1 YLPPDNVQELPALGP
16 ARRTSPT
23 NIGLALLAC
32 LAAAD
37 LGVTEKKRTIEKI
50 ERQLDTLEQLD
61 KWRGHLYNWY
71 DTAAARPLYPRYVST
86 VDSGNLCGALIALKQ
101 GLLELG
107 EPVLARRA
115 ATLADNMQFEHLY
128 DPERELFRIGY
139 DAEQGAFTENW
150 YDLLASEA
158 RQTSYLA
165 VARGDVPPRHWG
177 RLSRSMTCLKGRF
190 GLASWSGTMF
200 EYFMPHLLLPAEK
213 GSLLWESLALCAG
226 AQKAWGERNDLP
238 WGVSESAYAR
248 LNGEL
253 NYQYKAHGVP
263 PLGLQRGLERMRV
276 AAPYATFLALE
287 FLPHSAVQNLRRL
300 AGLGAEGEYGFYEAV
315 DLSGEQPVVVRS
327 WMVHHL
333 GMSLLAIDNALNG
346 SVMRRR
352 FLAEPAMAAYRGLL
366 QERMPLGLTP
376 PKPLHITEKRKTMN
390 QDKAYLRAGQGFDPA
405 APACHLLAVETLALP
420 LTAGCGGALRREGLL
435 LAGPIEARFRGEG
448 EQLRLFPT
456 GPAGKDLRWRFAVGG
471 AELSVQRDGVA
482 LRRRL
487 TLSAG
492 GLLEEWTAE
501 TRRAGLLEVRV
512 TPVLDEADAYE
523 AHRAFS
529 RLSLE
534 LEPVEG
540 GVILTRRPREGK
552 QTPALAVLWAG
563 DCTLEDAEDC
573 VLRLTLPLQPGKTTL
588 RLALAA
594 GEGQWAF
601 HAAQGLLAG
610 AKIDGEDLFCARS
623 AHYGLTGAAQ
633 RQLDQLTSRLLY
645 PRERSG
651 APKGQSALWP
661 YGVSGD
667 LPLWAVLTAGQE
679 EKQLDRCIRQ
689 WAVLRGCGLPFDLA
703 LLTPEAGDTARKLT
717 ELCKTLHLSDFI
729 GAKGGIHLVPAT
741 GAAVEAVT
749 GMADLV
755 GPVGEPENKF
765 QCTPS
770 PAVPLR
776 PGGEPTWRWE
786 GNAFVLETN
795 GGLLPRR
802 WSHILTNGSFGWT
815 ADDCGTG
822 HLWAANAHENKLT
835 PWRND
840 PAAHKGPER
849 LWVEDGGEEVSLF
862 AAAGGISTVIRYGP
876 GLAAW
881 EKRWGNKR
889 ISLTAFVPPTG
900 AARFFLVESSGFGP
914 GAILRWR
921 VELQMSPRVR
931 GRKDVVVTPHE
942 GELWAENPANT
953 DFPGEILRFSASGP
967 LALAGRE
974 NNYTFTTEL
983 PLERELVLAAGL
995 ETPLPVA
1002 PSEVRRLLEETKQH
1016 WEEQA
1021 GCFTLRSPDPALNH
1035 YLSFWGRYQVIA
1047 CRLLARS
1054 ALYQCGGAYGFRDQL
1069 QDVCGLLP
1077 NGREPPRDQIMR
1089 CCRHQYREGDAQHWW
1104 HPLAQG
1110 ERGVRTRI
1118 SDDLLWLPYSLCRWV
1133 SVTGDR
1139 SFLDE
1144 KAPWLVSQPLQRGE
1158 EQRYEEAALS
1168 DEADTVLEHGIRAI
1182 ECCLGRGVGEHGLC
1196 LMGQGDWNDGMDR
1209 LGREGRGESVWLTW
1223 FLSLVLDEF
1232 SALCG
1237 GERRER
1243 YRKLSARLA
1252 AKADEAWD
1260 GGWYRRAYDDGG
1272 QPIGS
1277 RESRECRIDSIAQ
1290 SFSVFA
1296 PNPSPERGRQA
1307 VQAAIDRLYD
1317 REHRTVALL
1326 DPPFREI
1333 PAGYISAYPGGVR
1346 ENGGQYTHAAVWL
1359 AMAALQLGETEQGW
1373 ELLQTLLPEGTD
1385 HKTYQGEPYV
1395 LAGDVS
1401 TAEGRQGRAGWTWYT
1416 GAAAWFCR
1424 AATEELLGLRV
1435 RDGRLFVQPRLPQS
1449 WRGYQAD
1456 WRLV

>member
-1 YLPPDNVQELPALGP
+1 CRGGP

-37 LGVTEKKRTIEKI
+37 LGVAEKKRAVEKI

-115 ATLADNMQFEHLY
+115 AALADNMQFEHLY

-139 DAEQGAFTENW
+139 DAEQGAFTESW

-226 AQKAWGERNDLP
+226 AQKAWGERNGLP

-276 AAPYATFLALE
+276 VAPYATFLALE

-300 AGLGAEGEYGFYEAV
+300 ADLGAEGEYGFYEAV
-315 DLSGEQPVVVRS
+315 DFSGEQPVVVRS

-405 APACHLLAVETLALP
+405 APACHLLAAETLALP
-420 LTAGCGGALRREGLL
+420 LTAGGGGALCREGLL
-435 LAGPIEARFRGEG
+435 LAGPIEARFRGAG

-501 TRRAGLLEVRV
+501 TRRTGLLEVRV

-534 LEPVEG
+534 LEPAEG

-552 QTPALAVLWAG
+552 QTPALAVLWEG

-573 VLRLTLPLQPGKTTL
+573 VLRLTLPLQPGKTAL

-610 AKIDGEDLFCARS
+610 AKTGGEDLFCARS

-651 APKGQSALWP
+651 VPRGQSALWP

-703 LLTPEAGDTARKLT
+703 LLTPEEGDTARKLT
-717 ELCKTLHLSDFI
+717 ELCKNLHLTEHL
-729 GAKGGIHLVPAT
+729 GEKGGIHLVPAT

-755 GPVGEPENKF
+755 GPVVEPENKF
-765 QCTPS
+765 HCTP
-770 PAVPLR
+770 PLAVPLR
-776 PGGEPTWRWE
+776 PAGDLAWRWE
-786 GNAFVLETN
+786 GNTFVLETN
-795 GGLLPRR
+795 GDLLPRR

-840 PAAHKGPER
+840 PAAHKGPEQ
-849 LWVEDGGEEVSLF
+849 LWVEDGGEEASLF
-862 AAAGGISTVIRYGP
+862 AAADGISTVIRYGP
-876 GLAAW
+876 GFATW

-914 GAILRWR
+914 GAMLRWR
-921 VELQMSPRVR
+921 VELQMSP
-931 GRKDVVVTPHE
+931 
-942 GELWAENPANT
+942 
-953 DFPGEILRFSASGP
+953 
-967 LALAGRE
+967 
-974 NNYTFTTEL
+974 
-983 PLERELVLAAGL
+983 
-995 ETPLPVA
+995 
-1002 PSEVRRLLEETKQH
+1002 
-1016 WEEQA
+1016 
-1021 GCFTLRSPDPALNH
+1021 
-1035 YLSFWGRYQVIA
+1035 
-1047 CRLLARS
+1047 
-1054 ALYQCGGAYGFRDQL
+1054 
-1069 QDVCGLLP
+1069 
-1077 NGREPPRDQIMR
+1077 PPR
-1089 CCRHQYREGDAQHWW
+1089 
-1104 HPLAQG
+1104 
-1110 ERGVRTRI
+1110 
-1118 SDDLLWLPYSLCRWV
+1118 
-1133 SVTGDR
+1133 
-1139 SFLDE
+1139 
-1144 KAPWLVSQPLQRGE
+1144 
-1158 EQRYEEAALS
+1158 
-1168 DEADTVLEHGIRAI
+1168 
-1182 ECCLGRGVGEHGLC
+1182 
-1196 LMGQGDWNDGMDR
+1196 
-1209 LGREGRGESVWLTW
+1209 
-1223 FLSLVLDEF
+1223 
-1232 SALCG
+1232 
-1237 GERRER
+1237 
-1243 YRKLSARLA
+1243 
-1252 AKADEAWD
+1252 
-1260 GGWYRRAYDDGG
+1260 
-1272 QPIGS
+1272 
-1277 RESRECRIDSIAQ
+1277 
-1290 SFSVFA
+1290 
-1296 PNPSPERGRQA
+1296 
-1307 VQAAIDRLYD
+1307 
-1317 REHRTVALL
+1317 
-1326 DPPFREI
+1326 
-1333 PAGYISAYPGGVR
+1333 
-1346 ENGGQYTHAAVWL
+1346 
-1359 AMAALQLGETEQGW
+1359 
-1373 ELLQTLLPEGTD
+1373 
-1385 HKTYQGEPYV
+1385 
-1395 LAGDVS
+1395 
-1401 TAEGRQGRAGWTWYT
+1401 
-1416 GAAAWFCR
+1416 
-1424 AATEELLGLRV
+1424 
-1435 RDGRLFVQPRLPQS
+1435 
-1449 WRGYQAD
+1449 
-1456 WRLV
+1456 